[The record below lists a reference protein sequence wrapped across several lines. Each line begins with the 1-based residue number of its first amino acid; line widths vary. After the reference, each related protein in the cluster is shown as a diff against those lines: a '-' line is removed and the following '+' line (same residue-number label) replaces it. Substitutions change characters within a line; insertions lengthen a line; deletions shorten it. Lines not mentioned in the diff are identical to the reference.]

1 MMSRTPVRIGGA
13 EKQYFL
19 ISSDYVTL
27 LPLNTRTLISIE
39 SLYFLLIGTK
49 QYKIDNIYGLTN
61 HRKIRLIAVIKLESR
76 PSSFE

>member
-1 MMSRTPVRIGGA
+1 MMSRTPVWIGGA

-19 ISSDYVTL
+19 ISSDYEAL

-39 SLYFLLIGTK
+39 SLYFLLIDTK
-49 QYKIDNIYGLTN
+49 QYKIDNIYGFTN